1 MIFLNE
7 PPTLLVSKNLP
18 KIAHKTVNYGTYK
31 VDKYLTEIA
40 DKFNANIPLFATNRL
55 AITAPTGTGKT
66 TLFLQ
71 NNVNLTGKT
80 LFLLP
85 YTSLLEQ
92 IQNDYTNETVA
103 IIRNDDSREILEMQ
117 LHEIASSEVIKYVVA
132 TYDTLPKFENIQF
145 NNIIID
151 ESHELTNAYGYR
163 AAVLAA
169 IWEKIQS
176 NSYNLV
182 LFISA
187 TTNPLLCK
195 HFGFDTVK
203 IERNF
208 SYNYTVNSIEYKEN
222 LVRSLAIYL
231 CQSYEKGKKIV
242 IELNNIEQIN
252 KVKEYINK
260 LNESINVATINSKA
274 ERLEKSKEYESILK
288 DSLILCD
295 ILLCTKFIEA
305 GVNIK
310 NTDIKEVIYVLNNTK
325 SIDSLKQFAGRF
337 RAMNELKVSIF
348 SKKKENLI
356 DNFNTLETYYNSILD
371 SNMKNCNDCNEILSL
386 GNFTNVT
393 SKQIESEVKR
403 VANLTI
409 NPLNI
414 NSFIDNKDNDLIS
427 SCYYYIDSLQQYR
440 VDLPLVL
447 YKAVQE
453 YQNSFNAKSFIK
465 EVCKDK
471 EYSIGN
477 TIDLQEYEPCFEFDC
492 IAKQSKEKK
501 DAQIEKLKEFAVM
514 NELEFLEL
522 LVKVYKAD
530 KQLLENFANT
540 CNLDLKRAINA
551 INTNKNVISNEFYFE
566 NKEMLRNTKYLEK
579 VILELLELRKYTKT
593 NESAFNLGKRLAI
606 QKLNI
611 EKFNDLVA
619 YYSLKNKEFSARNP
633 KLSIQKEHI
642 KYLCEF
648 VKENDYTVKYKVLI
662 SDKKLLRY
670 FQNKPQIEKWCKTL
684 FIVKSSEVGKYD
696 KTYWSFQNRE
706 FDSIDSMKNILH
718 F

>member
-1 MIFLNE
+1 MNQYVTQ
-7 PPTLLVSKNLP
+7 PLVKDNLP
-18 KIAHKTVNYGTYK
+18 TVAKHSTVNYGTYK
-31 VDKYLTEIA
+31 VDTYLTEIA

-92 IQNDYTNETVA
+92 IQNDYKDFETVA
-103 IIRNDDSREILEMQ
+103 IIRNDDSREVLEMQ
-117 LHEIASSEVIKYVVA
+117 LHEIASSEVIKYLVA
-132 TYDTLPKFENIQF
+132 TYDTLPKFDNIKF
-145 NNIIID
+145 NNLIID

-169 IWEKIQS
+169 IWEKIQA

-195 HFGFDTVK
+195 HFGFDTLK

-208 SYNYTVNSIEYKEN
+208 SYNYTVNSIEYNEN
-222 LVRSLAIYL
+222 LIRSLAMYL
-231 CQSYEKGKKIV
+231 CQNYEKGKKIV

-252 KVKEYINK
+252 RVKDYINK

-337 RAMNELKVSIF
+337 RAMKELNVSIF

-356 DNFNTLETYYNSILD
+356 DNFNTLENYYNSILD
-371 SNMKNCNDCNEILSL
+371 SNTKNCNDCNNILSL
-386 GNFTNVT
+386 GNFTNAT

-414 NSFIDNKDNDLIS
+414 NSFIDNKDSDLIS
-427 SCYYYIDSLQQYR
+427 SCYYYVENLQQYK

-447 YKAVQE
+447 YKATQE

-471 EYSIGN
+471 EYSIGR
-477 TIDLQEYEPCFEFDC
+477 TIILNCEDC
-492 IAKQSKEKK
+492 EILACLKSELKTEK
-501 DAQIEKLKEFAVM
+501 DAQMNKLKEFSIM
-514 NELEFLEL
+514 NELEFFEL

-540 CNLDLKRAINA
+540 CNLDLKSAINA

-566 NKEMLRNTKYLEK
+566 NKDMFRNTKYLEK
-579 VILELLELRKYTKT
+579 VSLELLELRKYTKS
-593 NESAFNLGKRLAI
+593 NESAFDLGKRLSI
-606 QKLNI
+606 NNLNI

-619 YYSLKNKEFSARNP
+619 YYSLKNKEFAERNP

-642 KYLCEF
+642 NYLCEF
-648 VKENDYTVKYKVLI
+648 IKEHDYTVKYKVLI
-662 SDKKLLRY
+662 TDKKLIRY
-670 FQNKPQIEKWCKTL
+670 FQTKAQIEKWCKTI
-684 FIVKSSEVGKYD
+684 FIVKSKEVGTYD
-696 KTYWSFQNRE
+696 ITYWSFNKRA
-706 FDSIDSMKNILH
+706 FDCIDSMKNILH